1 MQPNP
6 LKTADLVTF
15 TEEIQ
20 KSLMENLIFYAL
32 PVPVW
37 QKPKIIHT
45 KRRGKKY
52 LRSCG
57 IRLHFIK
64 DDTQYIKQFI
74 SKAVYS

>member
-6 LKTADLVTF
+6 LKTADLVIF